1 MFNIFFCV
9 VLGGGKQFQIGVV
22 CILSRGEG
30 EKLGL
35 LIEPKLTYSLCDRDT
50 RCRPLFSLFSFFK
63 VSEGAEIQSTG
74 V

>member
-1 MFNIFFCV
+1 MFGR
-9 VLGGGKQFQIGVV
+9 GGEGRKQFQIGAV
-22 CILSRGEG
+22 CILSRGQG

-50 RCRPLFSLFSFFK
+50 RCRPFFSFFK